1 MQEPTKWVS
10 SMVVAVKNGKV
21 RICIDPRD
29 LNKAILRGHH
39 LMKTVEEVASNIPKA
54 TVFSVLDAKQGFL
67 RIKLDNDSSY
77 LTIFNTPQG
86 RYRWLRLP
94 FGLKCAPEIFQCIM
108 DNMLEDI
115 DGAEAIMDDILI
127 AGKDKASHDA
137 ILKKVL
143 QKAADYNLKLNF
155 QKCKIGQTSVRYCGH
170 LTTQNVILPDPDK
183 VQALSNMP
191 SQDKAGVKRF
201 LGLVTCLG

>member
-1 MQEPTKWVS
+1 
-10 SMVVAVKNGKV
+10 MVVAVKNGKV

-29 LNKAILRGHH
+29 LNKAILREHH
-39 LMKTVEEVASNIPKA
+39 PMKTVEEVASNIPNA
-54 TVFSVLDAKQGFL
+54 TVFSVVDAKQGFL
-67 RIKLDNDSSY
+67 QIKLDNDSSY
-77 LTIFNTPQG
+77 LMTFNISQG

-94 FGLKCAPEIFQCIM
+94 FGLKCAPEIFQRIM

-143 QKAADYNLKLNF
+143 QKAAD
-155 QKCKIGQTSVRYCGH
+155 
-170 LTTQNVILPDPDK
+170 
-183 VQALSNMP
+183 
-191 SQDKAGVKRF
+191 
-201 LGLVTCLG
+201 